1 MKQLMMSEKVWMI
14 ASDDDTVY
22 PVVVKSQDLVYKTG
36 VNDKLTQYT
45 MEFEFASDKIN
56 NIR

>member
-1 MKQLMMSEKVWMI
+1 
-14 ASDDDTVY
+14 VY
-22 PVVVKSQDLVYKTG
+22 PVVIKSQDLVYKTG

-45 MEFEFASDKIN
+45 MEFEFAYDKIN